1 MKLIN
6 LVIYFFLFGIVFS
19 QPPQPP
25 QLHNGIF
32 ELSTLRSEANKFLY
46 RGANLKALSQTPS
59 RPGVIVTF
67 FRYNGGIDIY
77 YSHRIQIV
85 ANLEESARMMT
96 QTPNNMATSGRIV
109 SYAYQEITTEVFN
122 TLNVGNLNALIN
134 GPNLITP
141 AGPLIPHGRLVN
153 VLALLTRWIASHFSI
168 NIQITEPIDDH
179 PSFPK
184 PSESYDSNGGGS
196 GVSNDL
202 ELAFY
207 QKNPNGNYYRE
218 ERKKIN
224 GETGNPSALLD
235 MVSEGAHVIKEAA
248 NGVKVTGVNIW
259 NKAKSIFSHGKEAAS
274 SKTSAAVVKVEN
286 EGKAVAK
293 AGESVVS
300 TVKNN
305 GKAVVNAG
313 ESVVTS
319 VKNEGKAV
327 VNAGGSVVTSVKN
340 EGKAVVNAG
349 GSVVTSVKNEGKA
362 VVNAGE
368 SVVTSVKNNGKAVV
382 NAGETVVQTVKKE
395 ASVIVKTGETVIDST
410 RKGGAALV
418 SEGGAAIVD
427 IEKNGAQF
435 ARGAEEM
442 GEAAGDV
449 IGELAEVS
457 AGRVIVEVLEI
468 L

>member
-6 LVIYFFLFGIVFS
+6 LVIYFFLFGIVYS
-19 QPPQPP
+19 QPPQP
-25 QLHNGIF
+25 HYGVF
-32 ELSTLRSEANKFLY
+32 ELSALRGGENKLLY
-46 RGANLKALSQTPS
+46 RGANLKAFSQTPA

-85 ANLEESARMMT
+85 ANLEESARVMT

-109 SYAYQEITTEVFN
+109 SYAYQEISTQVFN
-122 TLNVGNLNALIN
+122 GLNVGNLNALIN
-134 GPNLITP
+134 GPNLVTP
-141 AGPLIPHGRLVN
+141 AGPFIPHGRLIN
-153 VLALLTRWIASHFSI
+153 VLALLARWIRLNFST
-168 NIQITEPIDDH
+168 NIQIIEFIDDH

-207 QKNPNGNYYRE
+207 QKNPNGNYYLE
-218 ERKKIN
+218 ERKHIN
-224 GETGNPSALLD
+224 EESDNPAGLLGL
-235 MVSEGAHVIKEAA
+235 VSEGIKEAA

-286 EGKAVAK
+286 EGKAVVK

-300 TVKNN
+300 TVKNDGKAVVNAGESVVTSVKNEGKAVVNAGESVVTSVKNN

-327 VNAGGSVVTSVKN
+327 VNAGG
-340 EGKAVVNAG
+340 
-349 GSVVTSVKNEGKA
+349 
-362 VVNAGE
+362 

-410 RKGGAALV
+410 RKGGAAFV
-418 SEGGAAIVD
+418 SEGGAAIAD

-435 ARGAEEM
+435 ARGVVEM

-449 IGELAEVS
+449 VEEMAEVS
-457 AGRVIVEVLEI
+457 AGRLIVEVLEI
-468 L
+468 V